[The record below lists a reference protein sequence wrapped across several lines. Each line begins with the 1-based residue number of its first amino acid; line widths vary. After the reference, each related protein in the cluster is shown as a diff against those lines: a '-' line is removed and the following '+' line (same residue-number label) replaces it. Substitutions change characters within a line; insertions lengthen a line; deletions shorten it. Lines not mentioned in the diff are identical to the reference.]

1 MTLGLDLW
9 LRLLANFVPGRAATR
24 LVPPLDLGR
33 LSNRDIAD
41 LNLPPSLL
49 VRFGEHQAEEM
60 RRRVAR

>member
-9 LRLLANFVPGRAATR
+9 LRLFAKLIPVRAALR
-24 LVPPLDLGR
+24 PVPPLDLGR

-49 VRFGEHQAEEM
+49 VRFGERQAEDM
-60 RRRVAR
+60 RRRIAR